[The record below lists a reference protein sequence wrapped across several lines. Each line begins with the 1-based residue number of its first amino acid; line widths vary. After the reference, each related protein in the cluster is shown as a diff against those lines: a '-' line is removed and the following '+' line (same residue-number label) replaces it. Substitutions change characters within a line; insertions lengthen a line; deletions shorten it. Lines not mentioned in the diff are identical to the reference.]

1 MKHDLQFEF
10 DENKSKSNKKKHGID
25 FVETQDLWDD
35 EFGVILDAR
44 SDDEKRYALV
54 SKLDNKIWVMIFTLR
69 GETVRIISVRRAR
82 KEEVRLYGQKN

>member
-10 DENKSKSNKKKHGID
+10 DDNKSKTNKEKHGID
-25 FVETQDLWDD
+25 FVEAQDLWND
-35 EFGVILDAR
+35 EAGVIFDAR

-82 KEEVRLYGQKN
+82 KEEVRLYEQEN

>member
-25 FVETQDLWDD
+25 FVEAQDLWDD